1 MWVPLS
7 HPFVMG
13 VSIIN
18 HPAIGISPFDNKHG
32 RIMIKYFFI
41 LVPLCSILAHLLLL
55 SSHSYSALIFSRRVF
70 SSLTLP
76 TSAFPSVHIGS
87 LTSKLP
93 SIIIFYPRV
102 PGMVF
107 PYFLNHGT
115 VFHSEFN
122 RWSSP
127 KIQGTIQGCSQ
138 QNSTSSFQQLRGEVH
153 GKASRFVNDEKG
165 LLNDFSGIMLV
176 KSSSKSTVIL
186 YMYIYIIH
194 MYVYI

>member
-32 RIMIKYFFI
+32 RIMIKIVFI
-41 LVPLCSILAHLLLL
+41 LVPLCSIIAHLLLL
-55 SSHSYSALIFSRRVF
+55 SSHSYSALIFSRRLF

-102 PGMVF
+102 QQMVF

-127 KIQGTIQGCSQ
+127 KSKEPSKVVANRT
-138 QNSTSSFQQLRGEVH
+138 RP
-153 GKASRFVNDEKG
+153 AA
-165 LLNDFSGIMLV
+165 
-176 KSSSKSTVIL
+176 SSSSEVKFMGKPAASS
-186 YMYIYIIH
+186 M
-194 MYVYI
+194 MRNDS